1 MPTHVY
7 LYSAFAVLL
16 PVSVI
21 PPCFTIIAPY
31 SLGLNLRASSLTST
45 WFAKGQAKLASSS
58 CPNDHNPPSV
68 SLYMRAS
75 KGMKLH
81 ERSQVLLGNN
91 HTEEA
96 KSKIPA
102 AKQGQLRVNSHTTE
116 SRAIMA
122 AVNAKQGHSS
132 FGESAVLITQRWML
146 SKVKPSFSDTPLL
159 KESTLKDSLP

>member
-7 LYSAFAVLL
+7 LYPAFAVLL

-75 KGMKLH
+75 KGMKLVQ
-81 ERSQVLLGNN
+81 EN
-91 HTEEA
+91 H
-96 KSKIPA
+96 KFPGVYCLVDKINGKCYKA
-102 AKQGQLRVNSHTTE
+102 Q
-116 SRAIMA
+116 
-122 AVNAKQGHSS
+122 
-132 FGESAVLITQRWML
+132 
-146 SKVKPSFSDTPLL
+146 
-159 KESTLKDSLP
+159 